1 MNPLLNDYHFMSMQ
15 GVRLRNPMGMSII
28 PDYFFSMAQSIQV
41 KRRDAMIRKI
51 LRRKWLLTYTLL
63 ILVTSLLFSVAL
75 VGIFILSTMV
85 QSSWYGIL
93 AVEALIIIYLVIRI
107 VINPEEVTYKHKKT
121 KYWYYNY
128 F

>member
-1 MNPLLNDYHFMSMQ
+1 MNQLMNDYHFMSMQ
-15 GVRLRNPMGMSII
+15 GVRLHTPMGISII
-28 PDYFFSMAQSIQV
+28 PDHFFNMSKSLQA
-41 KRRDAMIRKI
+41 KRRDAMVRKI

-63 ILVTSLLFSVAL
+63 ILVTSSLFSVVL
-75 VGIFILSTMV
+75 VGIFMLSTIV

-93 AVEALIIIYLVIRI
+93 AVEALIISYLVVRI
-107 VINPEEVTYKHKKT
+107 VINPWEVTYKHKKN